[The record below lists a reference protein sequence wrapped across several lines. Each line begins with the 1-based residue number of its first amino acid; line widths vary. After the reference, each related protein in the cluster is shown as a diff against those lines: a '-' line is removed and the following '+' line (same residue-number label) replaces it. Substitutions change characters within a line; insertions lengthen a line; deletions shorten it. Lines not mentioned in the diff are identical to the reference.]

1 MSNVLP
7 VVEVDG
13 KKVPTRVGYRVD
25 DDGSKVR
32 VAKKT
37 GEDL

>member
-1 MSNVLP
+1 MP

-13 KKVPTRVGYRVD
+13 KKVGTRVGYRVD
-25 DDGSKVR
+25 EDGTKVR
-32 VAKKT
+32 VAKRT